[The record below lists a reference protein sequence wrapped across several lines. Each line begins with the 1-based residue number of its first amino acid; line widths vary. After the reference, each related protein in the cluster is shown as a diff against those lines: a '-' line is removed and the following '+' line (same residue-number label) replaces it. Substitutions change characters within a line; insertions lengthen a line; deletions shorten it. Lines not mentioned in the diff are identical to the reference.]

1 MNQPRTPRSADP
13 SEAPETEPRDGR
25 GGTRTRLTR
34 KGEATR
40 RAILDASLALFAKQ
54 GYHRTTVPDIV
65 EAAGI
70 GHGTFYEYFNNRRD
84 VLVGLTT
91 EAGAARRQRQVR
103 HATLA
108 EHLRLDIIWW
118 LSDFV
123 SNLELSKVWDE
134 AEAFDDDI
142 REARN
147 RLRQPRL
154 DRIKRA
160 IEIANPRGID
170 PEVAARALLA
180 MMEEFAQRWFV
191 EDHMDRSP
199 TAVFAVAET
208 LANLWINA
216 VKAEGVVRERH
227 HAEVPGE
234 DGPAGEWSRSTGR
247 EV

>member
-1 MNQPRTPRSADP
+1 
-13 SEAPETEPRDGR
+13 
-25 GGTRTRLTR
+25 
-34 KGEATR
+34 
-40 RAILDASLALFAKQ
+40 
-54 GYHRTTVPDIV
+54 VPDIV

-147 RLRQPRL
+147 RLRAPRL
-154 DRIKRA
+154 DRIRRA
-160 IEIANPRGID
+160 IELANPRGID
-170 PEVAARALLA
+170 PEVASRALLA

-191 EDHMDRSP
+191 EDHLDRSP

-216 VKAEGVVRERH
+216 VKADGVVRERH
-227 HAEVPGE
+227 HAEAPGE
-234 DGPAGEWSRSTGR
+234 DGPTGEWSRSTGR
-247 EV
+247 GA